1 MQADKIE
8 IKKVMAAIDL
18 SKYSEDTFLHA
29 LTLARALKAE
39 LTLVNVINTRYLDSL
54 EQYGGAGLGL
64 DRNEIIQR
72 TINDRQELIEKEYI
86 SRSQGVDTQLLFK
99 EGLPWEEIIHA
110 VKETGADMLVVG
122 SKGRGDVAGVLFGS
136 AAEKLQRHAPCPV
149 LTVRGPEHMRAAK

>member
-1 MQADKIE
+1 MQADQVE

-64 DRNEIIQR
+64 DRTEIIQR
-72 TINDRQELIEKEYI
+72 TINDRKELIEKDYL
-86 SRSQGVDTQLLFK
+86 SRTQGVDTRLEFK
-99 EGLPWEEIIHA
+99 QGLPWEEILHA
-110 VKETGADMLVVG
+110 VKEIGADMLVVG

-136 AAEKLQRHAPCPV
+136 AAEKVQRHASCPV
-149 LTVRGPEHMRAAK
+149 LIVRGPEHMRAAE

>member
-1 MQADKIE
+1 MQANQVE

-29 LTLARALKAE
+29 ITLARALGAE

-64 DRNEIIQR
+64 DRTEIIQR
-72 TINDRQELIEKEYI
+72 TINDRQELIEKDYL
-86 SRSQGVDTQLLFK
+86 SRVQGVDTKLLFK
-99 EGLPWEEIIHA
+99 EGLPWEEIINA
-110 VKETGADMLVVG
+110 IKETGADMLVVG

-136 AAEKLQRHAPCPV
+136 ATEKLQRHAPCPV